1 MRRSTKVSSRYK
13 ALAVLA
19 TAAVLITGCS
29 SKKSTP
35 AAASST
41 PAAPAATSS
50 AAPAPAATTSAP
62 AAPASSAAPSAAA
75 GPIKITLITKAT
87 GGFWDAMIA
96 GAKKYQTDNPTQVDI
111 SYLACKTNDDTP
123 CQIAQIQ
130 DSVTKGT

>member
-50 AAPAPAATTSAP
+50 AAPAPAATTSA
-62 AAPASSAAPSAAA
+62 AA

-111 SYLACKTNDDTP
+111 SYLACKTND
-123 CQIAQIQ
+123 
-130 DSVTKGT
+130 